1 MRVSVQLREAINHTL
16 QQTTADLE
24 AQWRATNYAFRKRLH
39 EMEQARQELE
49 WQRKNVSPNPFSPL
63 PLNPLPPGHSLV
75 SVSHL
80 VPLQSFIF
88 TSYAANK
95 VQLDLNHGLE

>member
-49 WQRKNVSPNPFSPL
+49 WQQKNVSPNSSHL
-63 PLNPLPPGHSLV
+63 GTTLM

-80 VPLQSFIF
+80 VRTPLASFPA
-88 TSYAANK
+88 SH
-95 VQLDLNHGLE
+95 L